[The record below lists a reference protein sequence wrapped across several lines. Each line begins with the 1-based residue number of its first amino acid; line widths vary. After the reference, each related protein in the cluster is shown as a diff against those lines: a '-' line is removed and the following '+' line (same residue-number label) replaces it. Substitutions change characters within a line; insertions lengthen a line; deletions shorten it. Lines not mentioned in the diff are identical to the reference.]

1 MDDTTRSE
9 THLPAVSPAL
19 QEPMITP
26 EGAVAMPQRAP
37 ARGHPGLP
45 TARSSA
51 TPIASEAHLRGGGE
65 MGQRIRAHDWAATPL
80 GPVET
85 WPQSLRSAVSILLPS
100 RAQIVLFWGAEL
112 ITLYND
118 AYAPVFGAKH
128 PWALGRP
135 AHECWHEVWHVL
147 GPLFEGVVST
157 GEAFWAKEHPFFL
170 HRQGFLEETYFDVSY
185 DPVRIEDGS
194 VGGIFCIVSEQT
206 GRVLGE
212 RRLHTLRELGTRTAT
227 AKNVAEVC
235 WEAAAALALDPADM
249 PYSLLYLFDAQTGR
263 AELIARGGVAL
274 DALAYPHEIVL
285 ADCEALAAA
294 CEGRVIEVET
304 AVFVSQAPE
313 TAAEHVLV
321 LPITLGTQVVG
332 ALVAGVSRFL
342 RLAGD
347 YRDFFDLAAARIAAA
362 IANARAYEEER
373 RRAEVLAELDRAKTT
388 FFSNVSHEF
397 RTPLT
402 LLLSPLEDLL
412 ALSESQFLPAHRE
425 LLTIMQRNGLRLQKL
440 VNTLL
445 DFSRLEAGRM
455 QAMYEPTD
463 LAALTVD
470 LASTFRSACE
480 RAELRLVVDCPR
492 LPAPV
497 YVDQDMWEKVVLN
510 LLSNAVKYTFAG
522 EITITLRQAGD
533 VVELVVRDTGIGIPT
548 AELPHLFERFHRVAG
563 ARGRTQEGTGIGLAL
578 VQELVQLHGGS
589 VRVES
594 ALGRGSTFCVSIPTG
609 MAHLPADRIGGRRA
623 LTSTALGAS
632 PYVEEVLRW
641 LPQDASPL
649 GPPPDPGTG
658 PDDLRLS
665 PTAAGGQRP
674 RIVWADDNADMR
686 NYVRRLLSAWY
697 DVEVVADGEA
707 ALVAVR
713 ACRPDLV
720 LVDVMMPRRDGFG
733 VLRTLRAD
741 PETRTLP
748 VILLSARA
756 GEEARVEG
764 LLAGADAYLVK
775 PFSARELL
783 AQVEAHVKLGRL
795 RAHVAQEWH
804 ALTEV
809 FRQTPV
815 PIAVLR
821 GPDLVY
827 DLANPAYLQV
837 VGGRDILG
845 KPLLEALPE
854 LAGQEFELRLR
865 GVMQT
870 RKAHVGHEAL
880 LRLDRQGIGTVED
893 TYWTFIYAPL
903 QDESGKVDRVVAICN
918 EVTEHVRARTQLE
931 CLAAE
936 ATAELRQR
944 QRVEAALRERE
955 QRYRRLFDTAGV
967 SLWEEDFSAVK

>member
-1 MDDTTRSE
+1 
-9 THLPAVSPAL
+9 
-19 QEPMITP
+19 
-26 EGAVAMPQRAP
+26 
-37 ARGHPGLP
+37 
-45 TARSSA
+45 
-51 TPIASEAHLRGGGE
+51 

-100 RAQIVLFWGAEL
+100 RAQIVLFWGSEL

-118 AYAPVFGAKH
+118 AYAPVLGAKH

-263 AELIARGGVAL
+263 AELIGRGGVAL
-274 DALAYPHEIVL
+274 EALACPHEIVL

-321 LPITLGTQVVG
+321 LPITLGTQAVG

-480 RAELRLVVDCPR
+480 RAELRLVVDCPM

-533 VVELVVRDTGIGIPT
+533 VVELAVRDTGIGIPT

-609 MAHLPADRIGGRRA
+609 MAHLPADRIGGRRT

-665 PTAAGGQRP
+665 PT
-674 RIVWADDNADMR
+674 
-686 NYVRRLLSAWY
+686 RRRRASGLVSSGPTTTPICGTTSDACSVPGTTWRSLPMARQPWPLSA
-697 DVEVVADGEA
+697 
-707 ALVAVR
+707 
-713 ACRPDLV
+713 
-720 LVDVMMPRRDGFG
+720 
-733 VLRTLRAD
+733 
-741 PETRTLP
+741 
-748 VILLSARA
+748 
-756 GEEARVEG
+756 
-764 LLAGADAYLVK
+764 LA
-775 PFSARELL
+775 
-783 AQVEAHVKLGRL
+783 
-795 RAHVAQEWH
+795 
-804 ALTEV
+804 
-809 FRQTPV
+809 V
-815 PIAVLR
+815 PIW
-821 GPDLVY
+821 
-827 DLANPAYLQV
+827 
-837 VGGRDILG
+837 
-845 KPLLEALPE
+845 
-854 LAGQEFELRLR
+854 F
-865 GVMQT
+865 
-870 RKAHVGHEAL
+870 
-880 LRLDRQGIGTVED
+880 
-893 TYWTFIYAPL
+893 
-903 QDESGKVDRVVAICN
+903 
-918 EVTEHVRARTQLE
+918 
-931 CLAAE
+931 
-936 ATAELRQR
+936 
-944 QRVEAALRERE
+944 
-955 QRYRRLFDTAGV
+955 
-967 SLWEEDFSAVK
+967 SLT